1 MRCIKCGST
10 AVSERSERTVQGY
23 RRFRCRACGKQFNER
38 SESLL
43 NRTQYPSDVIAL
55 DAEPGLARHR
65 TASGTSMCNVPWW
78 LAVARKPHRC
88 SDAHQR
94 SSPVRVAFGLEGSGE
109 LFRLGKPETEVGQAS
124 LPIALEACNLHLR
137 RRAERTQMELRRF

>member
-10 AVSERSERTVQGY
+10 AVSERSERTAQGY

-88 SDAHQR
+88 SDAQ
-94 SSPVRVAFGLEGSGE
+94 
-109 LFRLGKPETEVGQAS
+109 LGKPETEVGQAS